1 MHRRTLEIASRRW
14 GSVTWSIVM
23 GLGLLQTRFAHGC
36 LRDTTLQKWKADCA
50 GLAEC
55 SRPGRDYL
63 QLRGVDVEHKN
74 PRSLKGARR
83 ACAAA
88 NLRFHGT
95 AANNCAKIWSEAAAN
110 NLVGRLAGVLASCDR
125 ESTAAPRSIGIGLS
139 SSEIA

>member
-63 QLRGVDVEHKN
+63 QLRGVDVEQKTHGALREHAGRVLQRTCGSTERPQIIAPKF
-74 PRSLKGARR
+74 GAR
-83 ACAAA
+83 
-88 NLRFHGT
+88 LPPT
-95 AANNCAKIWSEAAAN
+95 T
-110 NLVGRLAGVLASCDR
+110 L
-125 ESTAAPRSIGIGLS
+125 
-139 SSEIA
+139 